1 MRKYEIAIYEDGSM
15 NGLWKLKV
23 KGRQCCG
30 PDWLIVYF
38 YAAMGN
44 GSSRVIISQVIAAKR
59 QEQRA
64 DDVCNRVMVLI
75 DLGVSAG

>member
-1 MRKYEIAIYEDGSM
+1 MRKYEIAVYEEESV
-15 NGLWKLKV
+15 NGLRKLKV
-23 KGRQCCG
+23 KGGQCCG

-44 GSSRVIISQVIAAKR
+44 GSSRVVISQVIAAKR
-59 QEQRA
+59 QEQRV
-64 DDVCNRVMVLI
+64 DDVCNRVKILM